1 MHPGYFLSIAN
12 METSKCEDTEDE
24 SILEVSEFDWATYLG
39 GIQYL
44 RRQNIGLFWP
54 PTYLNVDN
62 IYPNALSFYGSKM
75 ILDGHQWFRVG
86 LIRFVRVQIILDRS
100 KLQKIVQKNLI
111 WTSPKWFGHI
121 QNELDLTKTS
131 LNVEENGYFLDHLL
145 THLILTTYILN
156 DPLDNCNN
164 VEASPESAFC
174 HVEASLDT
182 GVKEGMIVEKPL
194 DSTNQT
200 FWLASIDSV
209 FGPLL
214 KLTWLGDEQLVEIWH
229 DLNKEHLFP
238 LGSVY

>member
-1 MHPGYFLSIAN
+1 

-24 SILEVSEFDWATYLG
+24 SILEVSEFDWATY
-39 GIQYL
+39 
-44 RRQNIGLFWP
+44 
-54 PTYLNVDN
+54 
-62 IYPNALSFYGSKM
+62 
-75 ILDGHQWFRVG
+75 
-86 LIRFVRVQIILDRS
+86 
-100 KLQKIVQKNLI
+100 
-111 WTSPKWFGHI
+111 
-121 QNELDLTKTS
+121 
-131 LNVEENGYFLDHLL
+131 
-145 THLILTTYILN
+145 
-156 DPLDNCNN
+156 LDNCNN

-238 LGSVY
+238 LGSV

>member
-1 MHPGYFLSIAN
+1 MKKIRRYIV
-12 METSKCEDTEDE
+12 TEFVKTCDD
-24 SILEVSEFDWATYLG
+24 LV
-39 GIQYL
+39 
-44 RRQNIGLFWP
+44 IG
-54 PTYLNVDN
+54 
-62 IYPNALSFYGSKM
+62 
-75 ILDGHQWFRVG
+75 
-86 LIRFVRVQIILDRS
+86 
-100 KLQKIVQKNLI
+100 
-111 WTSPKWFGHI
+111 
-121 QNELDLTKTS
+121 
-131 LNVEENGYFLDHLL
+131 
-145 THLILTTYILN
+145 
-156 DPLDNCNN
+156 
-164 VEASPESAFC
+164 

>member
-1 MHPGYFLSIAN
+1 M
-12 METSKCEDTEDE
+12 
-24 SILEVSEFDWATYLG
+24 
-39 GIQYL
+39 
-44 RRQNIGLFWP
+44 
-54 PTYLNVDN
+54 
-62 IYPNALSFYGSKM
+62 
-75 ILDGHQWFRVG
+75 
-86 LIRFVRVQIILDRS
+86 
-100 KLQKIVQKNLI
+100 
-111 WTSPKWFGHI
+111 
-121 QNELDLTKTS
+121 
-131 LNVEENGYFLDHLL
+131 
-145 THLILTTYILN
+145 N

-238 LGSVY
+238 LGSV